1 MEKKYNTDVMRKLQ
15 KEHDVSMVFVYQAL
29 KGTRKSDLAIQI
41 KADYDYLL
49 EKVNGTIEEFKVN

>member
-29 KGTRKSDLAIQI
+29 KGRRTSDLAIQI